1 MRAKNALIYE
11 DGFMISLTPSSTHPK
26 PFFTV
31 NRMLIIKC
39 KFSTTLLLTILSGY
53 PLLLEYL
60 VILLLRISG
69 SYYTFVIRFPHL

>member
-11 DGFMISLTPSSTHPK
+11 DGFMVSLTPSYTHPK

-39 KFSTTLLLTILSGY
+39 KLCTTLFCLQS
-53 PLLLEYL
+53 
-60 VILLLRISG
+60 
-69 SYYTFVIRFPHL
+69 